1 MRQILMTLAVL
12 FAGTAVQ
19 ACGPDTDCVLDNR
32 HYRIAN
38 EKDAP
43 SGAIVFAHGYRG
55 SAKGTMKNLNMRRMA
70 EEMGVA
76 LIAVKSLRDDWA
88 IPNAPGDFDSDGSTE
103 FAYFEAV
110 LDDAEQRFGLDRD
123 QVMMTGFSAGGMM
136 VWELA
141 CNRPDLF
148 AGFAPIAGTFW
159 KGPPDTCVA
168 PANVVHIHGTTD
180 RTVPLEGRR
189 IGQTWQGNIFE
200 TLSMYREFGGY
211 GRPKETQIGKLEC
224 VQEANETGAILEF
237 CTHPGGHSFS
247 REYLR
252 YAWQRFEA
260 EGQL

>member
-148 AGFAPIAGTFW
+148 LSLI
-159 KGPPDTCVA
+159 
-168 PANVVHIHGTTD
+168 HI
-180 RTVPLEGRR
+180 
-189 IGQTWQGNIFE
+189 
-200 TLSMYREFGGY
+200 
-211 GRPKETQIGKLEC
+211 
-224 VQEANETGAILEF
+224 
-237 CTHPGGHSFS
+237 
-247 REYLR
+247 
-252 YAWQRFEA
+252 
-260 EGQL
+260 